1 MASIPARIRESP
13 ALVRALPFAIFVLL
27 TALQPYAGSTGRYW
41 IYLAKTVIVAV
52 LLWNFRSLIPE
63 MRWNFSWEAVVVGV
77 AVFIIW
83 VKLGEFTRTVGLGP
97 FGEWKLSGPSWDPRN
112 TFGLG
117 SGVVPFFLAVRIIGS
132 TLVVPPME
140 EVFFRSLVYRYLVR
154 PDFQSVPF
162 GLFAWM
168 PFLVTS
174 LAFGFEH
181 REWLAGVL
189 CGFAYQGLVLWKK
202 RLGDAITAH
211 AITNGLLGW
220 WVISRD
226 HWQFW

>member
-63 MRWNFSWEAVVVGV
+63 MQWKFSWEAVTVGV

-83 VKLGEFTRTVGLGP
+83 VKLEEFTRTVGLGP

-117 SGVVPFFLAVRIIGS
+117 SAVVPFFLAVRIIGS

-189 CGFAYQGLVLWKK
+189 CGLACQGLVLWKK